1 MLEPRARRVGLS
13 RIPSNLKIPKL
24 ELRPTLMEVVK
35 LKAFSKFEKTSEA
48 LSAATLLIDRKLS
61 EGLHKFLRDHCNGE
75 TLAVQID
82 CVHNNGVM
90 ELMRGVRSQLT
101 ELVSGLG
108 AQDLAPMSLGLS
120 QSGYN
125 DNLIYAIGLL
135 DDLDKELNIY
145 TMRVLEWHGW
155 HFPQLA
161 KTVQDNIPYAKTM
174 KLLSD
179 RTKAAKL
186 D

>member
-1 MLEPRARRVGLS
+1 MGYQSASKVAL
-13 RIPSNLKIPKL
+13 
-24 ELRPTLMEVVK
+24 VVK

-75 TLAVQID
+75 TLAVVDSKLGNAIKEKL
-82 CVHNNGVM
+82 N
-90 ELMRGVRSQLT
+90 RVRSQLT

-179 RTKAAKL
+179 RTNAAKL